1 MAEVLVEAEV
11 RLWGRTVGAV
21 VELDNGRII
30 FEYADDFRR
39 SGLEISPVHLPLSLA
54 GPRSFDELQ
63 GSPAFQ
69 GLPGVLADA
78 LPDRFGNNVIR
89 SYFEARGQGER
100 ALRPVQRLLY
110 VGERGLGALT
120 FHPAER
126 LGINPAVQ
134 AAIEIAALVADARR
148 IVEGDADV
156 TIPEIY
162 RISASAGGMR
172 PKAVVL
178 YNAAAGEIRS
188 GYAEP
193 RAGDVPALLKFDGAG
208 DGATT
213 DELGHPQPYNR
224 VEAAYMSMAAAAGI
238 DVAAVDVLESAGYAH
253 LIVPRF
259 DLVEPD
265 GRDAAGV
272 GAGAERIHQHT
283 FGGLVHVDY
292 HEPGAASY
300 EEYLRAMYRL
310 GMPQASVEEGF
321 RRMVFNLLAVN
332 QDDHVKNQ
340 SFHLSP
346 DGRWALTPAYDVTF
360 VKGRGFTARHQMRVQ
375 DKTAGITLDDVHAV
389 AAVFDIR
396 RATTI
401 IDEVRSALDGWEEL
415 AARFAVASDRVEG
428 IRAEIDQRARAMEI
442 SANSSR

>member
-1 MAEVLVEAEV
+1 MPEVIVEAEV

-39 SGLEISPVHLPLSLA
+39 SGLEISPVHLPLLLA
-54 GPRSFDELQ
+54 GPQSFGELQ
-63 GSPAFQ
+63 RRPAFE

-78 LPDRFGNNVIR
+78 LPDRFGNRVIR

-126 LGINPAVQ
+126 LGINPTVQ
-134 AAIEIAALVADARR
+134 AALEIAGLVADARR
-148 IVEGDADV
+148 IVEGDAEV

-178 YNAAAGEIRS
+178 FNPDSREIRS
-188 GYAEP
+188 GYARP
-193 RAGDVPALLKFDGAG
+193 RPGDVPALLKFDGVG

-224 VEAAYMSMAAAAGI
+224 VEAAYMRMAAAAGI
-238 DVAAVDVLESAGYAH
+238 DVAAVEVLESDGYAH

-259 DLVEPD
+259 DVAESEGTNEP
-265 GRDAAGV
+265 
-272 GAGAERIHQHT
+272 ERIHQHT

-300 EEYLRAMYRL
+300 EEYLRSIYRL
-310 GMPQASVEEGF
+310 GMAQASVEEGF

-332 QDDHVKNQ
+332 QDDHVKNL
-340 SFHLSP
+340 SFHLRN
-346 DGRWALTPAYDVTF
+346 DGRWSLTPAYDLTF
-360 VKGRGFTARHQMRVQ
+360 VKGRGFTAKHQMRVQ
-375 DKTAGITLDDVHAV
+375 DKTSGITMHDVLAV
-389 AAVFDIR
+389 ADIFDIR
-396 RATTI
+396 RAATI
-401 IDEVRSALDGWEEL
+401 VDDVRAALDRWEE
-415 AARFAVASDRVEG
+415 FATVFDVATDRTRA
-428 IRAEIDQRARAMEI
+428 IRAEVDERAREMGG
-442 SANSSR
+442 SD